1 MNDRTQQANVYVFGH
16 ADAEL
21 QRLIDQ
27 SRFLGDLTEQILRQ
41 AGLGPGMRVLDIGC
55 GAGDVSFLAASL
67 VGATGS
73 VLGIDKSPEAV
84 TLARKR
90 AIQAGLSNVQFEVAD
105 LADYRLTE
113 PVDAIVGRAILMYL
127 PDPAGVLRRL
137 AEQLRPGGLLIF
149 QEMDLST
156 TRSLPEAPLYTA
168 CTQWGRET
176 VRRAGFE
183 IDMGS
188 KLYPTFRRAGLA
200 DPQMLLGARVEAG
213 PDSAGY
219 EYVAQV
225 VRSLLPMMERFGVVS
240 AEVVGIDTLAARLRD
255 EVVTMEGIIQLPALI
270 GAWACMPTAMP
281 KSAWDGADGD

>member
-16 ADAEL
+16 SDAEL

-27 SRFLGDLTEQILRQ
+27 SRFLGDLTEQVLRQ
-41 AGLGPGMRVLDIGC
+41 AGLGPGMRVLDIGS

-90 AIQAGLSNVQFEVAD
+90 AIQAGLSNMHFEVAD

-127 PDPAGVLRRL
+127 PDPPGVLRRL
-137 AEQLRPGGLLIF
+137 AEQLRPGGLLVF

-168 CTQWGRET
+168 CIQWGRET

-188 KLYPTFRRAGLA
+188 KLYPTFRRAGLE
-200 DPQMLLGARVEAG
+200 DPRMLLSARVEAG
-213 PDSAGY
+213 PESAGY
-219 EYVAQV
+219 EYVAQM

-255 EVVTMEGIIQLPALI
+255 EVVTMEGLIQLPALI
-270 GAWACMPTAMP
+270 GAWARTPSPMP

>member
-1 MNDRTQQANVYVFGH
+1 MNDLTQQTNVYVFGH
-16 ADAEL
+16 SDAEL

-27 SRFLGDLTEQILRQ
+27 SRFLGDLTEQVLRQ

-84 TLARKR
+84 ALARKR
-90 AIQAGLSNVQFEVAD
+90 AVQAGLSNVQFEVAD
-105 LADYRLTE
+105 VADYRLTE
-113 PVDAIVGRAILMYL
+113 PVDASVGRAILMYL
-127 PDPAGVLRRL
+127 PDPAGVLRGL
-137 AEQLRPGGLLIF
+137 AEQLRPGGLLVF
-149 QEMDLST
+149 QEMNLST
-156 TRSLPEAPLYTA
+156 TRSVPEAPLYTA

-188 KLYPTFRRAGLA
+188 KLYPTFRRAGLPG
-200 DPQMLLGARVEAG
+200 PQMLLSARVEAG

-219 EYVAQV
+219 EYVVQT

-270 GAWACMPTAMP
+270 GAWARMPSPMP
-281 KSAWDGADGD
+281 KSAWDGADGG